1 MSFSIIKIIESTEQY
16 ISYNLK
22 LFKKYYKRDNSCLI
36 ISDNL
41 YKDKIKENFKKRLDF
56 FTLNYEKNCINI
68 WRHRPR
74 RCLPC

>member
-16 ISYNLK
+16 ISYSLK

-41 YKDKIKENFKKRLDF
+41 YRDKIKEKF
-56 FTLNYEKNCINI
+56 
-68 WRHRPR
+68 
-74 RCLPC
+74 